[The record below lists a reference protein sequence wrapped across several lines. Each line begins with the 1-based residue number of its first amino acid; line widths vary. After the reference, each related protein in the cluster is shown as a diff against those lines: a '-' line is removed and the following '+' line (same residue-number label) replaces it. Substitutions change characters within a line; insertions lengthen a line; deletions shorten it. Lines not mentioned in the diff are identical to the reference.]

1 MHFKRGSTS
10 KQGDSA
16 SYSASI
22 LVEYAS
28 KMQSW
33 RLNSL
38 MVFLIMLVI
47 CARCC
52 DSQWLGMSADVIRRL
67 SQAK

>member
-47 CARCC
+47 CARCRC
-52 DSQWLGMSADVIRRL
+52 YTEAVTSQMSINEIYN
-67 SQAK
+67 